1 MGRDTTMPSTLG
13 YISGLMWNQNNCDS
27 STSPVTTVMEL
38 KVGQDLC
45 NLMNFDNSVVKP
57 WAHLTGCGSVA
68 NIEAIWSAR
77 NLKLHGI
84 AIQAAVC
91 DEKADPRLKGIVFF
105 FNITFYL

>member
-1 MGRDTTMPSTLG
+1 MVWETTMPATLG
-13 YISGLMWNQNNCDS
+13 YLTGMMWNQNNCDS

-38 KVGQDLC
+38 QVGKHLC

-57 WAHLTGCGSVA
+57 WAHLTSCGSVA
-68 NIEAIWSAR
+68 NIEALWTSR

-91 DEKADPRLKGIVFF
+91 DERADPRLKGTLFV
-105 FNITFYL
+105 